1 MQKRI
6 KIVMVSI
13 VLIILLIG
21 IIVIKNNSNSKY
33 SFTQEEIKYALTLDG
48 EKITSFPSK
57 GIYKVQVTCVGADGR
72 WLYDEWKLAI
82 ENITGDVSCDINFST
97 INKTG
102 LNDYII
108 GLSGTTQGEGKV
120 INERVNIPDY
130 SKTTAISQ
138 SAYTNQSTFSSS
150 TLGDTSGTTVS
161 GMYIFSNNQWTTS
174 TSSMK
179 SGTYYNFKFT
189 TSESGYY
196 QLCYNLSSGSPSNGL
211 YVLVNQTPKY
221 MDFDFSLNADPLA
234 NKSGCIELGYVSTSD
249 DITVVQYAVKSG
261 AYNISNLS
269 FNMKKVTSVQR
280 NVNAGIRYEGKNPNN
295 YIWFNNE
302 YWRIIGAF
310 DSASHGQSGKNLVK
324 IIRDDIL
331 GDLVWEKSNINDWS
345 LASLKS
351 LLNHAYYNAQDGTNS
366 GYCYGY
372 DLVTTNCDYTKKGIQ
387 SGYREMITNV
397 TWYLGGSPNPEVTS
411 EAFYGY
417 ERGTEVYSGNSSS
430 TTGYIGLMY
439 PSDFGF
445 SVLSSS
451 CARTTNLGSY
461 SSAKCA
467 GQSWL
472 YGKGSNWMLTPC
484 SLDSSFVSILK
495 SRGHILYYSGLESG
509 QVVRPV
515 LYLDASVYKID
526 GDGSLKKPY
535 IIGM

>member
-302 YWRIIGAF
+302 YWRIIGVF
-310 DSASHGQSGKNLVK
+310 DSASHGQNGNNLVK
-324 IIRDDIL
+324 IIRDDVL
-331 GDLVWEKSNINDWS
+331 GWLGWDKSNSTDWTE
-345 LASLKS
+345 ASLNK
-351 LLNHAYYNAQDGTNS
+351 LINGAYYNAQDGTNS
-366 GYCYGY
+366 GYCYENY
-372 DLVTTNCDYTKKGIQ
+372 FESPTTNCDYTKKGIQ
-387 SGYREMITNV
+387 SGYRGMIANV
-397 TWYLGGSPNPEVTS
+397 TWYLGGSSSDDATAD
-411 EAFYGY
+411 AFYGY
-417 ERGTEVYSGNSSS
+417 ERGTTVPSGKPTS

-439 PSDFGF
+439 ASDYGY

-451 CARTTNLGSY
+451 CARTTILSSY
-461 SSAKCA
+461 NSATCA

-472 YGKGSNWMLTPC
+472 YGKAEERTLSYTFTTTNNVSVIGLKNDGSIGYGDNA
-484 SLDSSFVSILK
+484 I
-495 SRGHILYYSGLESG
+495 
-509 QVVRPV
+509 RPV
-515 LYLDASVYKID
+515 LFLDAFVYKLY
-526 GDGSLKKPY
+526 GNGSLNSPY